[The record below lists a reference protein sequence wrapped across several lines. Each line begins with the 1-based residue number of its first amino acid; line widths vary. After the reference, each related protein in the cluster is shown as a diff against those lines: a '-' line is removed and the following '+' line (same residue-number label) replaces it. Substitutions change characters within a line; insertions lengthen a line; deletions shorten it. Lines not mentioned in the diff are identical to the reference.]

1 MNDRDEL
8 LRPSLGSETSPETS
22 IYSATTGFLAAF
34 FGGPLGGAIIA
45 MVNAWRLKRL
55 ASDWPLAVAAIA
67 LTVGLLWWELRAGGA
82 EWLVD
87 IAGKNGVQIALRVA
101 GLAFFSVVYAIHRTY
116 YRSMELFAVEPPSGW
131 ALGFG
136 ATVAGFVTTLFI
148 ASAM

>member
-34 FGGPLGGAIIA
+34 FGGPLAGAIVA

-67 LTVGLLWWELRAGGA
+67 LTVGLVWWEERGGGA
-82 EWLVD
+82 QWLFDV
-87 IAGKNGVQIALRVA
+87 AGRSGVEIALRVA
-101 GLAFFSVVYAIHRTY
+101 GLAFFSVVYAIHRSY

-131 ALGFG
+131 ALGVG
-136 ATVAGFVTTLFI
+136 AIVAGFVTTLFI